1 MSELEEARR
10 RMIEKRFGGNAKGA
24 AGDGNIRRK
33 AKGNP
38 KSIGDDKKLGG
49 VLKKMG
55 LTNLNGV
62 EEVNIFKT
70 DGDVIHITTP
80 KIQASIPS
88 NCFVISGD
96 SETKPVAELLP
107 GILTQLGPVQMDR
120 LKSLVESQGGAN
132 YGGMGAGAA
141 GGDDDDDDDDDDDVP
156 ELVEN
161 FEEAAKA

>member
-24 AGDGNIRRK
+24 ASDGNVRRK

-38 KSIGDDKKLGG
+38 KSVGDDKKLGG

-70 DGDVIHITTP
+70 DGNVIHITAP

-88 NCFVISGD
+88 NCFVVSGD
-96 SETKPVAELLP
+96 SETKPMTELLP
-107 GILTQLGPVQMDR
+107 GILTQLGPEHMDR
-120 LKSLVESQGGAN
+120 LRKYVDNNGGA
-132 YGGMGAGAA
+132 GGAGAA
-141 GGDDDDDDDDDDDVP
+141 ADDDEEEEEDDDDVP
-156 ELVEN
+156 DLVDN
-161 FEEAAKA
+161 FEEVAKE